1 MRRQFQGWLLCVWMA
16 GGCLAPPTAWSATA
30 ESLLGRMMTSARQ
43 LDYEG
48 VFVYQRGDSL
58 HTMRVLHRGSGP
70 TEKEKLVSLTGPLR
84 EVIRDGTKV
93 ICKFADRQAVL
104 VEDQQPRNPMDFNI
118 AGPLETL
125 AALYHLEIEGGDRV
139 AGRQTQVVHVA
150 PITPD
155 RYGYRLW
162 IDDETGLLLKSMV
175 LDGEQRSLEQ
185 EQFAEVSVGVP
196 LPDERFE
203 SELTGEDFVHYAHD
217 TAPPAPASAA
227 STAPDPDWIVSWLP
241 AGFEQHHDKSQA
253 TGGSQQPVRHFV
265 YSDGLATVSVFIEK
279 LRKDMAPLQGYS
291 LIGAV
296 NAFSWVAHEHQV
308 TVVGEVPKATVR
320 KIAGSVAPQTTE

>member
-1 MRRQFQGWLLCVWMA
+1 MRRHFFVWLFCTGLTGA
-16 GGCLAPPTAWSATA
+16 CLAAAPGSGATA
-30 ESLLGRMMTSARQ
+30 EALLGRMMTTARQ

-58 HTMRVLHRGSGP
+58 HTMRVVHRGSGP

-104 VEDQQPRNPMDFNI
+104 VEDQQPRNPMHFNI

-125 AALYHLEIEGGDRV
+125 AALYRLEIEGGDRV

-162 IDDETGLLLKSMV
+162 IDEETGLLLKSMV

-185 EQFAEVSVGVP
+185 EQFAEVSVGISI
-196 LPDERFE
+196 PDERFE
-203 SELTGEDFVHYAHD
+203 SELKGEDFVHLAHD
-217 TAPPAPASAA
+217 TAPPSPGAAAP
-227 STAPDPDWIVSWLP
+227 TTTDPHWIVSWLP
-241 AGFEQHHDKSQA
+241 AGFEQHHDKSEA

-291 LIGAV
+291 LVGAV
-296 NAFSWVAHEHQV
+296 NAFSWVANEHQV